1 MVSLVD
7 FAVRFSNRY
16 MTGFEC
22 DTGSDVEIDVK
33 AEVGLP
39 VMTRVGAVAETSE
52 TSRVVVACCCLAIC
66 LISRFDVFISMKEK
80 RVGLPRGHFEAVRL
94 FGWLFGPRN
103 RNV

>member
-7 FAVRFSNRY
+7 FAVRFFDRY

-22 DTGSDVEIDVK
+22 DTDSGAGIGVK

-52 TSRVVVACCCLAIC
+52 TSGVVVACCCLAIC
-66 LISRFDVFISMKEK
+66 LVSRFDVFISTGGEEG
-80 RVGLPRGHFEAVRL
+80 RTASRPF
-94 FGWLFGPRN
+94 
-103 RNV
+103 

>member
-7 FAVRFSNRY
+7 FAVRFFDIY

-22 DTGSDVEIDVK
+22 DTGSGAGIGVK

-52 TSRVVVACCCLAIC
+52 TSGVVVACCCLAIC
-66 LISRFDVFISMKEK
+66 LVSRFDVFISTGGEEG
-80 RVGLPRGHFEAVRL
+80 RTASRPF
-94 FGWLFGPRN
+94 
-103 RNV
+103 